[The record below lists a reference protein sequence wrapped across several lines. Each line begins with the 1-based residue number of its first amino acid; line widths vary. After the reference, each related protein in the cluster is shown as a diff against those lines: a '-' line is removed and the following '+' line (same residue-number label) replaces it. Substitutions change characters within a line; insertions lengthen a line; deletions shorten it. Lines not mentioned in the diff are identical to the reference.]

1 MTYGQLGSGILAHA
15 EPILQVSMNLNAEAK
30 FFTSLLDWDCEK
42 ASFLTIFGD
51 ELASELPET

>member
-1 MTYGQLGSGILAHA
+1 
-15 EPILQVSMNLNAEAK
+15 MNLNAEAE

-51 ELASELPET
+51 EIASELPET